1 MNRFLYILCLL
12 FVCNVGNSQTLNDI
26 GKIVIGVKVLPTEN
40 KETLNSK
47 AYLQNRLIKLSSEY
61 GFTLSLCIDRN
72 DNIYPYQK

>member
-1 MNRFLYILCLL
+1 M
-12 FVCNVGNSQTLNDI
+12 GNSQTLNDI

-47 AYLQNRLIKLSSEY
+47 VYLQNRLIKPSSEY